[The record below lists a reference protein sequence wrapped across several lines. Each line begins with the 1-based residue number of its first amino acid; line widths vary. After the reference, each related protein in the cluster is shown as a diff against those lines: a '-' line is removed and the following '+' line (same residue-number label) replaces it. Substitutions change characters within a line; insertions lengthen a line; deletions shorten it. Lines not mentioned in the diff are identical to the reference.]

1 MAITPRPLKQIPQY
15 SKPSSD
21 LQESNRPLGDIRSSH
36 APTRSEENSDLEVSQ
51 QVYEA
56 RLSICRGAF
65 EKIAARYDTAHRE
78 DDTREI
84 RHCRGVA
91 LQLDQRLE
99 KLREEADTETDDPTD
114 ADGDEEGMDVT
125 IERWN
130 ELFNN
135 NSDDSDEVSC
145 EELVDDGEPENL
157 DEPDDES
164 ETQDTD
170 IYAKPHDQ
178 KAELP
183 EAIQDVDNENDS
195 HVEPNH
201 VDISDQGE
209 VETDGTQDL
218 ERSVVEIDSN
228 SQQDAEIED
237 APREESIA
245 LPVIEPDVSQ
255 REVPENYQ
263 LTEKGVFELGNGEK
277 PPIQITYKSLVV
289 DALLRSPQNTQWTA
303 QIRSI
308 NLDGQPIEILAPLTS
323 LSGRQSSLAAD
334 LASQGVPV
342 IHEAALR
349 RYVLACINTPN
360 LRRYIGAARMGY
372 LSVPLRDN
380 GHSLCFVLPGEIL
393 YPEGAEVAE
402 EAVMLA
408 SYKVPAHRG
417 YYRRGTLEDWQQ
429 MVNAT
434 RENPL
439 FTFALI
445 MSLSGPLLQLSNTEN
460 GGIHFYGPTSRGKT
474 TAAQLAVTLWG
485 NGATPSMATAEP
497 TLVQSWHGTQNAIE
511 AIVAA
516 GNGTIVVL
524 DEVGSHNNPVSIYG
538 LSGGQTK
545 GRAHSDGS
553 LQEKQSWCVSILSSG
568 EVPMAHH
575 NEAKGRNPLK
585 GGEAARVLD
594 VPIEHLSTL
603 SEAGLIEGL
612 KRNCGRFFG
621 TAGPAFVQSVLNRF
635 GGDEA
640 MMHTAITAEVD
651 MLRDQLC
658 EEAQAQGKTLH
669 SHHIRAMRRLALA
682 ALGGRWAV
690 EASILP
696 HTVDQ
701 VMESVRAVRDAWL
714 GAQSFVSEQVRAI
727 GHVRDYCVRHFGQM
741 IVPTGTGGNGRLLSN
756 PRGIRREGKVILT
769 DRNFQ
774 DACAGLPARI
784 VASALDAAGILHRND
799 DQHKVK
805 VSIAEL
811 GIHKTRFYVLIL
823 DRLFNGESW
832 EAALSESNNEPE
844 ETEMDSNDE
853 AVDSRDHEDYGE
865 LNTL

>member
-1 MAITPRPLKQIPQY
+1 M
-15 SKPSSD
+15 
-21 LQESNRPLGDIRSSH
+21 
-36 APTRSEENSDLEVSQ
+36 
-51 QVYEA
+51 YEA
-56 RLSICRGAF
+56 RLSVCRGL
-65 EKIAARYDTAHRE
+65 EKTAARYGTTSRD

-84 RHCRGVA
+84 QHFRRLA
-91 LQLDQRLE
+91 LELDRRLE
-99 KLREEADTETDDPTD
+99 EQREEADTETDGLSDGD
-114 ADGDEEGMDVT
+114 GDGDEEGIVITVT
-125 IERWN
+125 LVPEDLWN
-130 ELFNN
+130 KEFN
-135 NSDDSDEVSC
+135 DDNDEASC
-145 EELVDDGEPENL
+145 EELFDDGEPEML
-157 DEPDDES
+157 DGPDDES
-164 ETQDTD
+164 ETQETV
-170 IYAKPHDQ
+170 IYAEPHDLE
-178 KAELP
+178 AELP
-183 EAIQDVDNENDS
+183 EAIQDTDNENDN

-209 VETDGTQDL
+209 IETDDNQDL
-218 ERSVVEIDSN
+218 ERNVVEIDSN

-237 APREESIA
+237 APREESAA

-255 REVPENYQ
+255 REVPENYH

-277 PPIQITYKSLVV
+277 PPVQITYKPIVV

-303 QIRSI
+303 QIRSF

-323 LSGRQSSLAAD
+323 LNGRQSSLAAD

-342 IHEAALR
+342 INEGALR

-360 LRRYIGAARMGY
+360 LQRYIGAVRMGY
-372 LSVPLRDN
+372 LSVPLRNN
-380 GHSLCFVLPGEIL
+380 GNSLCFVLPGEIL
-393 YPEGAEVAE
+393 YPDDAEVAE

-417 YYRRGTLEDWQQ
+417 YYRRGTLEEWQQ

-460 GGIHFYGPTSRGKT
+460 GGIHFYGQTSRGKT
-474 TAAQLAVTLWG
+474 TAAQLAVTPWG

-553 LQEKQSWCVSILSSG
+553 LQEKQSWSVSILSSG

-575 NEAKGRNPLK
+575 NEAKGRNPMK

-603 SEAGLIEGL
+603 SEAAVIEGL
-612 KRNCGRFFG
+612 KRDCGRFFG

-635 GGDEA
+635 GGDETR
-640 MMHTAITAEVD
+640 MDTAITAEVD
-651 MLRDQLC
+651 TLRDQLC

-696 HTVDQ
+696 HTVEQ

-714 GAQSFVSEQVRAI
+714 GAQSFLSEQDRAI
-727 GHVRDYCVRHFGQM
+727 ENVRDYCLRHFGQM
-741 IVPTGTGGNGRLLSN
+741 IVPTGTGGDGRFLSN
-756 PRGIRREGKVILT
+756 CRGIRRDGKVILT

-774 DACAGLPARI
+774 DACDGLPARI

-799 DQHKVK
+799 DQYKVK

-811 GIHKTRFYVLIL
+811 GIHKTRFYVLIR
-823 DRLFNGESW
+823 DRLFNGEIS
-832 EAALSESNNEPE
+832 EADLAESSNAPE
-844 ETEMDSNDE
+844 DEELDSNDKAAE
-853 AVDSRDHEDYGE
+853 HLDDVDHNEQDDY
-865 LNTL
+865 